1 MIKIVYVMLFFFIT
15 ACAPRPSLED
25 VKLSKLELNLEE
37 FFIGKTTAYGQLQ
50 DRFGKVR
57 SRFKVD
63 IDGTWDG
70 TTLTLVENFT
80 YQDESTEIRVWKL
93 KKLGKNKWRGT
104 APGVIGSAIG
114 EEHGDTFNFQY
125 SLKLPFGD
133 HTLRVDFDDW
143 MWLLDDKRLF
153 NRAYISKF
161 GVNLAE
167 VLITF
172 EK

>member
-1 MIKIVYVMLFFFIT
+1 MKI
-15 ACAPRPSLED
+15 
-25 VKLSKLELNLEE
+25 KLS
-37 FFIGKTTAYGQLQ
+37 ISAPILQ

-114 EEHGDTFNFQY
+114 EEHGDTFNRF
-125 SLKLPFGD
+125 
-133 HTLRVDFDDW
+133 
-143 MWLLDDKRLF
+143 
-153 NRAYISKF
+153 
-161 GVNLAE
+161 LAE
-167 VLITF
+167 IF
-172 EK
+172 